1 MLGWN
6 ECNFMWDVWPWA
18 EHGAENYSSRG
29 FVPSKPNN
37 KTLSSVRCALQEM
50 VWVCKPWQKTSM
62 EVIHFGPIVSLPE
75 YETFQI
81 LEVHHSLY
89 TRVLRPELLEHGI
102 IYEK

>member
-1 MLGWN
+1 
-6 ECNFMWDVWPWA
+6 
-18 EHGAENYSSRG
+18 
-29 FVPSKPNN
+29 
-37 KTLSSVRCALQEM
+37 
-50 VWVCKPWQKTSM
+50 M